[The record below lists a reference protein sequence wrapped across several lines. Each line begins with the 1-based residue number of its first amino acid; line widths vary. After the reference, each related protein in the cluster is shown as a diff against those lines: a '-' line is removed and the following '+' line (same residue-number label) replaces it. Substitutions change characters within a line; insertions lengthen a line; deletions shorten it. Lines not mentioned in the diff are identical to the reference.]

1 MSRAQPEEKN
11 SLKELTMENS
21 EQNKIV
27 DAALELGKNQSWEA
41 VRLHAVAEATG
52 ISLNKE
58 RTFFR
63 EKEEIVDAWFD
74 RADSAMLQEA
84 EKSDFLVLGPR
95 QRLHRLIMTW
105 LASLSPY
112 RNVTRQMIY
121 GKMEPGHLHVQIP
134 GLLRI
139 SRTVQWIREAAQLD
153 ATYVHRALEE
163 TGLTSIYLMT
173 FFYWMKDNTP
183 ESKKTS
189 RFLDKLLVAGEKLEQ
204 LLSVG
209 ICSYTPKK
217 TANALLTEQS
227 DLAPSKKQT
236 KK

>member
-1 MSRAQPEEKN
+1 
-11 SLKELTMENS
+11 MENS
-21 EQNKIV
+21 EQNRIV
-27 DAALELGKNQSWEA
+27 DAALELGKKQSWEA

-63 EKEEIVDAWFD
+63 EKEELVDAWFD

-84 EKSDFLVLGPR
+84 ERPDFQTLDSR

-105 LASLSPY
+105 LATLAPY
-112 RNVTRQMIY
+112 RYVTRQMIY

-139 SRTVQWIREAAQLD
+139 SRTVQWIREATQLD
-153 ATYVHRALEE
+153 ATYVRRALEE

-173 FFYWMKDNTP
+173 FFCWMKDNTP
-183 ESKKTS
+183 ESEKTS
-189 RFLDKLLVAGEKLEQ
+189 RFLDNLLGAGEKLEH
-204 LLSVG
+204 LLCAGACKSAL
-209 ICSYTPKK
+209 KK
-217 TANALLTEQS
+217 TTNTLLIEQAG
-227 DLAPSKKQT
+227 LIPSKKQA
-236 KK
+236 KKL

>member
-1 MSRAQPEEKN
+1 
-11 SLKELTMENS
+11 MEN
-21 EQNKIV
+21 NTKNMIV

-41 VRLHAVAEATG
+41 VRLHDVAETTG

-58 RTFFR
+58 KTLFR

-74 RADSAMLQEA
+74 RADSAMLKEA
-84 EKSDFLVLGPR
+84 ERSGFQALDPR
-95 QRLHRLIMTW
+95 QRLHQLIMTW
-105 LASLSPY
+105 LATLAPY

-183 ESKKTS
+183 ESKKTGN
-189 RFLDKLLVAGEKLEQ
+189 FLDKLLGAGEKLEQ
-204 LLSVG
+204 LLCAG
-209 ICSYTPKK
+209 NCSSAPKK
-217 TANALLTEQS
+217 TSDTLLTEQS
-227 DLAPSKKQT
+227 ILT
-236 KK
+236 KPE

>member
-1 MSRAQPEEKN
+1 MEEG
-11 SLKELTMENS
+11 
-21 EQNKIV
+21 EQNRIV
-27 DAALELGKNQSWEA
+27 DAALELGKKQSWEA
-41 VRLHAVAEATG
+41 VRLHAVAKVTG

-84 EKSDFLVLGPR
+84 EKPDFRALGPR
-95 QRLHRLIMTW
+95 QRLYRLIMTW
-105 LASLSPY
+105 LATLAPY

-153 ATYVHRALEE
+153 STYVRRALEE

-183 ESKKTS
+183 ESEKTS
-189 RFLDKLLVAGEKLEQ
+189 CFLDNLLGASEKLEH
-204 LLSVG
+204 LLCAGTCKS
-209 ICSYTPKK
+209 TLKK
-217 TANALLTEQS
+217 TTNTLLIEQS
-227 DLAPSKKQT
+227 GLTPSKKQV
-236 KK
+236 KKL

>member
-1 MSRAQPEEKN
+1 MG
-11 SLKELTMENS
+11 NS

-27 DAALELGKNQSWEA
+27 DAALELGKQHSWEA

-52 ISLNKE
+52 ISLNKK
-58 RTFFR
+58 RTYFR
-63 EKEEIVDAWFD
+63 EKEELVDAWFD

-84 EKSDFLVLGPR
+84 EMPDFQTLGPR
-95 QRLHRLIMTW
+95 QRLHRLIMAW
-105 LASLSPY
+105 LATLAPY

-153 ATYVHRALEE
+153 AIYVRRALEE

-173 FFYWMKDNTP
+173 FFYWMKDNTQ
-183 ESKKTS
+183 ESEKTS
-189 RFLDKLLVAGEKLEQ
+189 RFLDKLLVAGERLEQ
-204 LLSVG
+204 LFCSG
-209 ICSYTPKK
+209 ICSSTPTPTPTPKE
-217 TANALLTEQS
+217 NR
-227 DLAPSKKQT
+227 
-236 KK
+236 